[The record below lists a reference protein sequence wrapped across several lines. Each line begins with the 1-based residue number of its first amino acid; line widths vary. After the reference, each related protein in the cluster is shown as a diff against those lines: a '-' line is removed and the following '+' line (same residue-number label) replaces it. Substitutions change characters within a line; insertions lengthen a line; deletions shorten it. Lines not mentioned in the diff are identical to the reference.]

1 MHAVYALAVVV
12 PTGADGSRRKIAFL
26 ANIFDDAVHLRQ
38 IRGTTRPSERLYAQA
53 GGVLAPVVA
62 IAYARDKH
70 NNGDLVAAWNQ
81 FGIADH
87 IVFGIAD
94 LIVAVT
100 AGFSTFP
107 SPLQLFALEAP
118 NELISVSLLAL
129 VPVFLVPASVLL
141 HFASLAGMLCGIA
154 AIKKSRVLRRD
165 AESCRRRLRRRRGN
179 DQGR

>member
-1 MHAVYALAVVV
+1 VHAVYALAVVV

-38 IRGTTRPSERLYAQA
+38 IRGTARPSERLYAQA

-62 IAYARDKH
+62 IAYARDTH

-81 FGIADH
+81 FGIAD
-87 IVFGIAD
+87 

-100 AGFSTFP
+100 AGFSTSP

-118 NELISVSLLAL
+118 NELISVFLLAL